1 MEGTMNELT
10 IKYFSARMLVTL
22 DTNQLFH
29 CLFEEFGECQV
40 RFIPMTPDEKT
51 EASREVDGINAV
63 NERYWIFHRSDGDLV
78 RRPDVEQRIV
88 LLGQK

>member
-1 MEGTMNELT
+1 MNELL

-22 DTNQLFH
+22 DINQLFH
-29 CLFEEFGECQV
+29 FLFQQFGECQI
-40 RFIPMTPDEKT
+40 RFIPMTPHEKT

-63 NERYWIFHRSDGDLV
+63 NERYWVFHRSDGVLV
-78 RRPDVEQRIV
+78 RKSDVEQKII